1 MSKNVRAR
9 SSGLRRSALPSFVA
23 LLHLVDDVDAAL
35 AAHQLVGAMT
45 LAQGLQRIADFHD
58 LSLANRAGGRA
69 GKIGISGT
77 PVQT

>member
-9 SSGLRRSALPSFVA
+9 RSALPSLVA

-35 AAHQLVGAMT
+35 AAYQLVGAMA
-45 LAQGLQRIADFHD
+45 LAQGLQRITDFHD
-58 LSLANRAGGRA
+58 LSLANRAGSGA